1 MNQNNIENKLKIK
14 YQLQNKLYAEMKYD
28 NLDNILILEN
38 EIFDLE
44 RKLRAAN
51 GEPYAVPL
59 TFNIDLSGE
68 PKLISD
74 FNNSVLIFKLKND
87 SFSLLE
93 FNTVEELRFG
103 GLNDELFESHELKGS
118 GLDVFGEYE
127 IINSKWIAD
136 LKSKNMIH
144 VSFNEKY
151 WQSIRHFLI
160 RTKAGEFSCIALTV
174 SSKQY
179 FNLSFKELKE
189 KLITPFNF

>member
-59 TFNIDLSGE
+59 TFKIDLSGE

-74 FNNSVLIFKLKND
+74 FNNSVLIFV
-87 SFSLLE
+87 
-93 FNTVEELRFG
+93 T
-103 GLNDELFESHELKGS
+103 SHYLQAA
-118 GLDVFGEYE
+118 V
-127 IINSKWIAD
+127 
-136 LKSKNMIH
+136 
-144 VSFNEKY
+144 
-151 WQSIRHFLI
+151 
-160 RTKAGEFSCIALTV
+160 
-174 SSKQY
+174 
-179 FNLSFKELKE
+179 
-189 KLITPFNF
+189 